1 MQRNIIYATD
11 SVGKQNLFSF
21 FSLELFLTQKLSIFQ
36 ICRSLQIYMSVLT
49 LRVAETRNR

>member
-21 FSLELFLTQKLSIFQ
+21 FSLELFLTQKLSVFQ